1 MSIEI
6 NNLAPTA
13 AHKTADETKL
23 NQSTE
28 QPVAERESGKS
39 STGDTVSLSDNA
51 VQLGKINSTVTS
63 PPVMDMQRIEALKK
77 AISDGSYEV
86 DPVKVADK
94 LMEFESM
101 LKQG

>member
-6 NNLAPTA
+6 NNLASTKSHQA
-13 AHKTADETKL
+13 TDDTKL

-28 QPVAERESGKS
+28 KPVAERESGKS
-39 STGDTVSLSDNA
+39 SAGDTVSLSDNA
-51 VQLGKINSTVTS
+51 VQLGKLNSSVTS
-63 PPVMDMQRIEALKK
+63 PPVMDTQRIEALKQ
-77 AISDGSYEV
+77 AISNGSYEV